1 MCAYVLLCL
10 SLTVL
15 LSRAHA
21 AADVD
26 TCVLTSV
33 HAYAYTRAG
42 ALHTGILTAEGKM
55 FTWGSGE
62 EGRLGHG
69 KVVSFRLHVFAEC
82 VEREQ
87 ETVMREC
94 ACVREREREKGREGE

>member
-33 HAYAYTRAG
+33 HTYAYTRAG

-69 KVVSFRLHVFAEC
+69 KVVSFRRVHVFAE
-82 VEREQ
+82 
-87 ETVMREC
+87 
-94 ACVREREREKGREGE
+94 